1 MAHVTFVHGIMNQPS
16 PARLL
21 RDWKRDLADGG
32 DGVDL
37 DVYGVTSSMVYWADV
52 MYAAATDAGGSSHE
66 SIEYEGIESGA
77 LTEVDESYIAEA
89 SGDEKDFIESMIAN
103 YDLDHPDEA
112 GSRGR
117 SGRGAEARVAAA
129 SALEAIPLPW
139 FVKRPLMRLLLRDV
153 HHYLFNTS
161 HSPRAGSSYK
171 VRDEVRKRFGA
182 DLGAVDGGP
191 HVVVAHSLGSVIA
204 YDCLKRVADT
214 KKVDMLVTI
223 GTPLGMSEVQHSMKP
238 EWSKDDGYPGELPR
252 WINVVDR
259 LDPVCVADPIIAN
272 DYMRKKTS
280 RGGRRGRVQRR
291 GDAPS
296 VRQVLPAGG
305 RSGCGAQ
312 WIGSLREP
320 DVVLRLAT
328 W

>member
-1 MAHVTFVHGIMNQPS
+1 MPPPPTPG
-16 PARLL
+16 
-21 RDWKRDLADGG
+21 
-32 DGVDL
+32 
-37 DVYGVTSSMVYWADV
+37 
-52 MYAAATDAGGSSHE
+52 AASHE

-103 YDLDHPDEA
+103 YDLDHPDVPAAEA
-112 GSRGR
+112 APDA
-117 SGRGAEARVAAA
+117 GAEARVAAA

-161 HSPRAGSSYK
+161 HSPRTGSSYK

-204 YDCLKRVADT
+204 YDCLKRVAGT
-214 KKVDMLVTI
+214 KKVDLLITI
-223 GTPLGMSEVQHSMKP
+223 GTPLGMSEVQHNLKP

-252 WINVVDR
+252 WVNVVDR

-272 DYMRKKTS
+272 DYMRKKAGVVVDEVVS
-280 RGGRRGRVQRR
+280 NGGVMRHPSGKYFRQAVVQ
-291 GDAPS
+291 DA
-296 VRQVLPAGG
+296 VRNGLGV
-305 RSGCGAQ
+305 
-312 WIGSLREP
+312 
-320 DVVLRLAT
+320 
-328 W
+328 

>member
-21 RDWKRDLADGG
+21 KQWKRDLADGG

-66 SIEYEGIESGA
+66 SIEYEGIEPGA

-89 SGDEKDFIESMIAN
+89 SGNEKDFIESMIAN
-103 YDLDHPDEA
+103 YDLDHPDEPA
-112 GSRGR
+112 AEAAPDA
-117 SGRGAEARVAAA
+117 GAEARVAAA

-161 HSPRAGSSYK
+161 HSPRAGSNYK

-214 KKVDMLVTI
+214 KKVDMLITI
-223 GTPLGMSEVQHSMKP
+223 GTPLGMSEVQHNLKP

-252 WINVVDR
+252 WVNVVDR

-280 RGGRRGRVQRR
+280 AVIDEVVSNGGVMRHPSGKYFRQAVVQ
-291 GDAPS
+291 DA
-296 VRQVLPAGG
+296 VRNGLG
-305 RSGCGAQ
+305 
-312 WIGSLREP
+312 L
-320 DVVLRLAT
+320 
-328 W
+328 